1 MSTKQLTVKKLN
13 IENLADVMKLQQKII
28 GNLHPDE
35 QHFILHRTAED
46 YMKSLDGRS
55 SNMLGVFDGE
65 TLIAQTVYS
74 LPHNGESRDMPEF
87 KPEIENKDLVLYE
100 AILVDPVYRGSSLMK
115 RMLEYIENN
124 ALDSGKTHAIIQIA
138 VDNPASWIN
147 ALHHGMSITKV
158 DLDPAD
164 GAKVIYLEKEISRKP
179 APVPFPVQNNA
190 RIYSM
195 HLGENI
201 HAAIPALFHKM
212 QHLIKNGY
220 HGVALNKESKSL
232 IWEQQ
237 NAAKSN
243 GLSFAHMSEGKAPSF
258 IEPFSLP
265 SRNNTTRY

>member
-1 MSTKQLTVKKLN
+1 
-13 IENLADVMKLQQKII
+13 
-28 GNLHPDE
+28 
-35 QHFILHRTAED
+35 
-46 YMKSLDGRS
+46 
-55 SNMLGVFDGE
+55 
-65 TLIAQTVYS
+65 
-74 LPHNGESRDMPEF
+74 
-87 KPEIENKDLVLYE
+87 
-100 AILVDPVYRGSSLMK
+100 
-115 RMLEYIENN
+115 
-124 ALDSGKTHAIIQIA
+124 
-138 VDNPASWIN
+138 
-147 ALHHGMSITKV
+147 MSITKV

>member
-124 ALDSGKTHAIIQIA
+124 ALDSGRTHAIIQIA

-147 ALHHGMSITKV
+147 ALHH
-158 DLDPAD
+158 
-164 GAKVIYLEKEISRKP
+164 
-179 APVPFPVQNNA
+179 APVPFPVQNDA

>member
-124 ALDSGKTHAIIQIA
+124 ALDSGRTHAIIQIA

-164 GAKVIYLEKEISRKP
+164 GAIWKKK
-179 APVPFPVQNNA
+179 FPGNPRRFRFPSKTTPGFTA
-190 RIYSM
+190 CTSGKTSM
-195 HLGENI
+195 RQS
-201 HAAIPALFHKM
+201 P
-212 QHLIKNGY
+212 
-220 HGVALNKESKSL
+220 
-232 IWEQQ
+232 
-237 NAAKSN
+237 
-243 GLSFAHMSEGKAPSF
+243 
-258 IEPFSLP
+258 PFSTKC
-265 SRNNTTRY
+265 SI

>member
-87 KPEIENKDLVLYE
+87 KPETENKDLVLYE

-115 RMLEYIENN
+115 RMLEYIEGHAIDN
-124 ALDSGKTHAIIQIA
+124 GRKHAIIQIA

-158 DLDPAD
+158 DQDPSD
-164 GAKVIYLEKEISRKP
+164 GVKVLYLEKKITHKNEEDKSLP
-179 APVPFPVQNNA
+179 ALSKT
-190 RIYSM
+190 YSLY
-195 HLGENI
+195 LGENI
-201 HAAIPALFHKM
+201 HARIPALFNKM
-212 QHLIKNGY
+212 QYLIRSGY
-220 HGVALNKESKSL
+220 HGVSLNKETQSL
-232 IWEQQ
+232 IWQKQDTQKTNILNFSNLLQQ
-237 NAAKSN
+237 KKVS
-243 GLSFAHMSEGKAPSF
+243 SF
-258 IEPFSLP
+258 
-265 SRNNTTRY
+265 

>member
-1 MSTKQLTVKKLN
+1 MKRYFASVLMSSVLLC
-13 IENLADVMKLQQKII
+13 A
-28 GNLHPDE
+28 PA
-35 QHFILHRTAED
+35 RAETIFEALGEA
-46 YMKSLDGRS
+46 YS
-55 SNMLGVFDGE
+55 SNPDLQ
-65 TLIAQTVYS
+65 AQRAY
-74 LPHNGESRDMPEF
+74 LR
-87 KPEIENKDLVLYE
+87 
-100 AILVDPVYRGSSLMK
+100 
-115 RMLEYIENN
+115 
-124 ALDSGKTHAIIQIA
+124 A
-138 VDNPASWIN
+138 VDENVAIAKSGFRPTIDLTGGYSDIRNNNDSDNTDDGSRAS
-147 ALHHGMSITKV
+147 SI
-158 DLDPAD
+158 

>member
-1 MSTKQLTVKKLN
+1 
-13 IENLADVMKLQQKII
+13 
-28 GNLHPDE
+28 
-35 QHFILHRTAED
+35 
-46 YMKSLDGRS
+46 
-55 SNMLGVFDGE
+55 
-65 TLIAQTVYS
+65 
-74 LPHNGESRDMPEF
+74 
-87 KPEIENKDLVLYE
+87 
-100 AILVDPVYRGSSLMK
+100 MK

-124 ALDSGKTHAIIQIA
+124 ALDSGRTHAIIQIA

>member
-124 ALDSGKTHAIIQIA
+124 ALDSGRTHAIIQIA

-201 HAAIPALFHKM
+201 HAAIPALSTKCASDKKRLSRCCSQQREQKPDLGTTERRQKQRPF
-212 QHLIKNGY
+212 LRPY
-220 HGVALNKESKSL
+220 VRRKSAFL
-232 IWEQQ
+232 YR
-237 NAAKSN
+237 AV
-243 GLSFAHMSEGKAPSF
+243 
-258 IEPFSLP
+258 FSAVP
-265 SRNNTTRY
+265 K